1 MMEKGSRHVEAI
13 VEDNNNPK
21 EGNEMPSIVQKNK
34 DRAQKLVVAVKG
46 VKDTVSAK
54 GIGRAIGSS
63 VAFVAR
69 PAVSFYDGVREGFN
83 KRQFE
88 RLG

>member
-1 MMEKGSRHVEAI
+1 MEKGSRHVEAI

-34 DRAQKLVVAVKG
+34 DRAQKLIVAVKG
-46 VKDTVSAK
+46 VKDAVSVK
-54 GIGRAIGSS
+54 GIGKAIGSS
-63 VAFVAR
+63 AAFVAR

-83 KRQFE
+83 KKPAE
-88 RLG
+88 RG

>member
-1 MMEKGSRHVEAI
+1 MEKTSSNEEAI
-13 VEDNNNPK
+13 VEDNSNLK
-21 EGNEMPSIVQKNK
+21 EDKDMPSIVQKSK
-34 DRAQKLVVAVKG
+34 RQGQRLVVAVKG
-46 VKDTVSAK
+46 VKDAVSAK
-54 GIGRAIGSS
+54 GIGKAIGSS

>member
-1 MMEKGSRHVEAI
+1 MDKTSKQDAAI
-13 VEDNNNPK
+13 VEDNSNLK
-21 EGNEMPSIVQKNK
+21 EDKDMPSIVQKSK
-34 DRAQKLVVAVKG
+34 RQGQKLVVAVKG

-88 RLG
+88 RIG

>member
-1 MMEKGSRHVEAI
+1 MEKGSRHVEAI

-34 DRAQKLVVAVKG
+34 DRAQKLIVAVKG
-46 VKDTVSAK
+46 VKDAVSAK
-54 GIGRAIGSS
+54 GIGKAIGSS